1 MLASSCNS
9 MKVAHLKTMLA
20 KICST
25 PGIRGVFLNFIDG
38 NKLVRVKEK
47 AC

>member
-1 MLASSCNS
+1 

-20 KICST
+20 KNMLNT
-25 PGIRGVFLNFIDG
+25 GIRCVFLNFIDG